1 METIEIFNKV
11 RELGEMIQESA
22 EMKAMKD
29 AEIAQ
34 ENDETAQTA
43 MQEYNLN
50 RMNLARDMQ
59 SGKMSREEA
68 VEKNNAAFEELCE
81 KAPTVKAYI
90 DAKKN
95 FDGMVNQI
103 NQILNYYITGMEPGG
118 CTHDCSSCGGCH

>member
-59 SGKMSREEA
+59 SGKMTREEA

>member
-1 METIEIFNKV
+1 METTEIFDKV

-22 EMKAMKD
+22 EMKIMKD

-34 ENDETAQTA
+34 ENDEAAQTA

-68 VEKNNAAFEELCE
+68 VEKNNAAFEELCK
-81 KAPTVKAYI
+81 KAPTVQAYI

-95 FDGMVNQI
+95 FESMVNQI